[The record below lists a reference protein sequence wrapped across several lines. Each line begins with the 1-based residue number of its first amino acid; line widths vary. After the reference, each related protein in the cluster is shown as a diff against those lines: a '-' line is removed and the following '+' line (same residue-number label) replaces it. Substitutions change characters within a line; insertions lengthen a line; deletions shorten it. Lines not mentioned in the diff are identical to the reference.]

1 MIIEKMTHVGDERD
15 LTYANLLFPKNKAKH
30 MEQKILKDTPE
41 ENFSVS
47 KCLDLD
53 LTWFSLY
60 VIWWT
65 KLNAPTMYSTSV
77 YCLSAVC
84 HTLF

>member
-1 MIIEKMTHVGDERD
+1 MTHVGDERD

-47 KCLDLD
+47 KCLDFD
-53 LTWFSLY
+53 LT
-60 VIWWT
+60 
-65 KLNAPTMYSTSV
+65 
-77 YCLSAVC
+77 
-84 HTLF
+84 